1 MLEEFEENLGLAVH
15 LLPTAK
21 QRLVMQ
27 AAVGEPDRW
36 PGYPL
41 QADPEVLAGELHR
54 GYFRRQIGGKTHEP
68 AGGKRDH
75 KTLKTIFHLCHQ
87 ISNTTEIPST
97 MLDKKVMA
105 AVLRMRC
112 ESLGKR
118 LHVMFQN
125 NCARNIDDGTFV
137 IKNLNSYE
145 IVVQNKRAQAVAHIS
160 GLRADIPTGVTI
172 TSDFEIYETNSSAA
186 GYTQ

>member
-1 MLEEFEENLGLAVH
+1 MLKEFEENLGLAVH

-27 AAVGEPDRW
+27 AAVAEPDRW

-41 QADPEVLAGELHR
+41 QADPEVR
-54 GYFRRQIGGKTHEP
+54 GYLRRQIGGKTHEP

-75 KTLKTIFHLCHQ
+75 TTLKTIFYFCHQ
-87 ISNTTEIPST
+87 IGNTTESPSK

-145 IVVQNKRAQAVAHIS
+145 IVVQNKRAQAVVHIS

-172 TSDFEIYETNSSAA
+172 TSDFEIHETSSSA
-186 GYTQ
+186 GYAQ